1 MLPSQRKIEHS
12 HHPYNMVSFEN
23 TLRIYRMT
31 ILDNLAL
38 FLRIVEKGGLAP
50 AGRELG
56 LSAATVS
63 ERLVAL
69 EKYYGAALLH
79 RTTRAISLT
88 DEGRLLVQGAR
99 RLLAEADELEAL
111 VRLGVD
117 KISGPIRLSAPIDLG
132 RSYLVPILDAFL
144 AEHPE
149 VTIDLN
155 LTDGYVDLVGQG
167 QDLAIRYGELADS
180 SLRLKRL
187 GENRR
192 VVCASPAYLKNKGL
206 PQHPNDLAH
215 HECIL
220 MRFGLTI
227 DRDWPFLVDGKE
239 RSVVVRGH
247 RIANDGGLVR
257 DWCRNGYGVARKSFW
272 DVEADLKAG
281 TLVELLQEF
290 SAGSTGLQI
299 VYPATQV
306 QPKRVRL
313 LIERIGEAFASPAAT
328 APAR

>member
-1 MLPSQRKIEHS
+1 M
-12 HHPYNMVSFEN
+12 
-23 TLRIYRMT
+23 

-38 FLRIVEKGGLAP
+38 FIRIVEKGGLAA

-56 LSAATVS
+56 LSAASVS

-111 VRLGVD
+111 IRLGVE

-132 RSYLVPILDAFL
+132 RTHLVPILDAFL

-149 VTIDLN
+149 VAVDLN

-180 SLRLKRL
+180 TLRVKRL
-187 GENRR
+187 AENRR
-192 VVCASPAYLKNKGL
+192 IVCASPAYLETRGT
-206 PQHPNDLAH
+206 PQRPDDLVH
-215 HECIL
+215 HECL
-220 MRFGLTI
+220 VMRYGLTT
-227 DRDWPFLVDGKE
+227 DRDWPFLIDGKE
-239 RSVVVRGH
+239 RRVVVQGH
-247 RIANDGGLVR
+247 RIANDGELVR
-257 DWCRNGYGVARKSFW
+257 VWCRNGFGIARKSRL
-272 DVEADLKAG
+272 DVEADLREGA
-281 TLVELLQEF
+281 LVELLQDF
-290 SAGSTGLQI
+290 SSGDTGLQI
-299 VYPATQV
+299 VYPATQA
-306 QPKRVRL
+306 QPRRVRL
-313 LIERIGEAFASPAAT
+313 LIERIAEAFSSSG
-328 APAR
+328 R